1 MAQEN
6 SLRLTFG
13 YEDSEQK
20 RNYTFSGVKSSVMP
34 DIKDKVE
41 AINASLAAGTDT
53 SLAAFFTDNDGNN
66 FKKIEQA
73 VLTVTTETPLDLG
86 GN

>member
-20 RNYTFSGVKSSVMP
+20 RNYTFSGFNSSVMP
-34 DIKDKVE
+34 DIKSKVE
-41 AINASLAAGTDT
+41 AINSSLAAGTDT
-53 SLAAFFTDNDGNN
+53 SLAAFFTDDDGNN
-66 FKKIEQA
+66 FNKIEQA
-73 VLTVTTETPLDLG
+73 VLTITTETPLDLG
-86 GN
+86 GE